1 MPKLL
6 FIIFFLIYYIPA
18 KSQSRKFYTIK
29 DDNSYEKIIFK
40 VKAETGNYKIRPSNR
55 SNVIDIFGSPNHENL
70 NPSFTSKKIDHRIRS
85 VNFTVENLY
94 DPILSN
100 LVVNESNLW
109 EFFINEKKIYDFSFN
124 SKIADANINLSNIP
138 IENIDLVSGNANL
151 FIIYDKNGEN
161 PLLMDSLKIKIEI
174 GSLDTK
180 NINLSNAKN
189 IFTEIGFGNV
199 ILDIAQNKKKPFV
212 SKTNL
217 SAGQLIINLP
227 LDDIGTKIIINN
239 SPLSSVKL
247 PKNFQEIDQ
256 NIFVNNLS
264 KNNSTYI
271 RSFIVDVGLGNI
283 TVNYKK

>member
-6 FIIFFLIYYIPA
+6 LIIFLTLFSITVS
-18 KSQSRKFYTIK
+18 SQSKKFYTIK
-29 DDNSYEKIIFK
+29 DDNSYDKIIFK
-40 VKAETGNYKIRPSNR
+40 VKAQTGKYKITPSSR
-55 SNVIDIFGSPNHENL
+55 SNIIDIFGSPNHENL
-70 NPSFTSKKIDHRIRS
+70 NPSFTSKRLDQRIRS

-100 LVVNESNLW
+100 LVVDESNLW
-109 EFFINEKKIYDFSFN
+109 EFFINENKIYDFSFD

-138 IENIDLVSGNANL
+138 IDNIDLASGNANL
-151 FIIYDKNGEN
+151 LLIYEENGEN
-161 PLLMDSLKIKIEI
+161 PLQMDSLKIKIEI
-174 GSLDTK
+174 GALDTK

-199 ILDIAQNKKKPFV
+199 TLDIAKNKNKSFV

-217 SAGQLIINLP
+217 SAGKIIINLP
-227 LDDIGTKIIINN
+227 FDDVGTKIIINN

-247 PKNFQEIDQ
+247 PKNFHEIEQ
-256 NIFVNNLS
+256 NIFVNKLS
-264 KNNSTYI
+264 QNNTKYV

>member
-6 FIIFFLIYYIPA
+6 FIIFFLIYSVSVS
-18 KSQSRKFYTIK
+18 SQSRKFYTIK
-29 DDNSYEKIIFK
+29 DDNSYDKIIFR
-40 VKAETGNYKIRPSNR
+40 VKAESGNYKIRPSSR

-100 LVVNESNLW
+100 LIVNESNLW
-109 EFFINEKKIYDFSFN
+109 EFFINEKKTYDFSFD

-138 IENIDLVSGNANL
+138 IDNIDLVSGNANL
-151 FIIYDKNGEN
+151 FIIYEENGEN
-161 PLLMDSLKIKIEI
+161 PIKMDSLKIKIEI

-199 ILDIAQNKKKPFV
+199 ILDIAKNKRKSFV

-247 PKNFQEIDQ
+247 PKNFHEIDQ

>member
-6 FIIFFLIYYIPA
+6 FIIFLTLFSITVS
-18 KSQSRKFYTIK
+18 SQSKKFYTIK
-29 DDNSYEKIIFK
+29 DDNSYDKIVFK
-40 VKAETGNYKIRPSNR
+40 VKAQTGKYKITPSNR

-70 NPSFTSKKIDHRIRS
+70 NPSFTSKRLDQRIRS

-100 LVVNESNLW
+100 LVVDESNLW
-109 EFFINEKKIYDFSFN
+109 EFFINENKIYDFSFD

-138 IENIDLVSGNANL
+138 IDNIDLASGNANL
-151 FIIYDKNGEN
+151 LLIYEENGEN
-161 PLLMDSLKIKIEI
+161 PLKMDSLKIKIEI
-174 GSLDTK
+174 GTLDTK

-199 ILDIAQNKKKPFV
+199 TLDIAKNKNKSFV

-217 SAGQLIINLP
+217 SAGKIIINLP
-227 LDDIGTKIIINN
+227 FDDIGTKIIINN

-247 PKNFQEIDQ
+247 PKDFHEIKQ
-256 NIFVNNLS
+256 NIFVNKLS
-264 KNNSTYI
+264 ENNTKYV

>member
-6 FIIFFLIYYIPA
+6 FIIFFSIYTISVN
-18 KSQSRKFYTIK
+18 SQSRKFYTIK
-29 DDNSYEKIIFK
+29 DDNSYDKIVFK
-40 VKAETGNYKIRPSNR
+40 VKAESGNYKIKPSNR
-55 SNVIDIFGSPNHENL
+55 TNVIDIFGSPNHDNL
-70 NPSFTSKKIDHRIRS
+70 NPSFTSKKINNRIRS

-100 LVVNESNLW
+100 LIVNESNLW
-109 EFFINEKKIYDFSFN
+109 EFFINEKKTYDFSFN

-151 FIIYDKNGEN
+151 FLIYEENSGN
-161 PLLMDSLKIKIEI
+161 PLQMDSLKIKIEI
-174 GSLDTK
+174 GSLNTK
-180 NINLSNAKN
+180 NINLSNAKT

-199 ILDIAQNKKKPFV
+199 ILDIADNKKKSFV

-227 LDDIGTKIIINN
+227 FDDVDTKIIINN

-247 PKNFQEIDQ
+247 PKNFREIDE

-264 KNNSTYI
+264 NNKSTYI
-271 RSFIVDVGLGNI
+271 RSFVVDVGLGNI

>member
-6 FIIFFLIYYIPA
+6 LIIFLTLFSITVS
-18 KSQSRKFYTIK
+18 SQSKKFYTIK
-29 DDNSYEKIIFK
+29 DDNSYDKIIFK
-40 VKAETGNYKIRPSNR
+40 VKAQTGKYKITPSSR

-70 NPSFTSKKIDHRIRS
+70 NPSFTSKRLDQRIRS

-100 LVVNESNLW
+100 LVVDESNLW
-109 EFFINEKKIYDFSFN
+109 EFFINENKIYDFSFD

-138 IENIDLVSGNANL
+138 IDNIDLASGNANL
-151 FIIYDKNGEN
+151 LLIYEENGEN
-161 PLLMDSLKIKIEI
+161 PLKMDSLKIKIEI
-174 GSLDTK
+174 GTLDTK

-199 ILDIAQNKKKPFV
+199 TLDIAKNKNKPFV

-217 SAGQLIINLP
+217 SAGKIIINLP
-227 LDDIGTKIIINN
+227 FDNIGTKIIINN

-247 PKNFQEIDQ
+247 PKNFHEIEQ
-256 NIFVNNLS
+256 NIFVNKLS
-264 KNNSTYI
+264 ENNTKYV

>member
-6 FIIFFLIYYIPA
+6 LIIFLTLFSITVS
-18 KSQSRKFYTIK
+18 SQSKKFYTIK
-29 DDNSYEKIIFK
+29 DDNSYDKIIFK
-40 VKAETGNYKIRPSNR
+40 VKAQTGKYKITPSSR
-55 SNVIDIFGSPNHENL
+55 SNIIDIFGSPNHENL
-70 NPSFTSKKIDHRIRS
+70 NPSFTSKRLDQRIRS

-100 LVVNESNLW
+100 LVVDESNLW
-109 EFFINEKKIYDFSFN
+109 EFFINENKIYDFSFD

-138 IENIDLVSGNANL
+138 IDNIDLASGNANL
-151 FIIYDKNGEN
+151 LLIYEENGEN
-161 PLLMDSLKIKIEI
+161 PLKMDSLKIKIEI
-174 GSLDTK
+174 GTLDTK

-199 ILDIAQNKKKPFV
+199 TLDIAKNKNKPFV

-217 SAGQLIINLP
+217 SAGKIIINLP
-227 LDDIGTKIIINN
+227 FDNIGTKIIINN

-247 PKNFQEIDQ
+247 PKNFHEIEQ
-256 NIFVNNLS
+256 NIFVNKLS
-264 KNNSTYI
+264 ENNTKYV

>member
-6 FIIFFLIYYIPA
+6 FIIFLTLFSITVS
-18 KSQSRKFYTIK
+18 SQSKKFYTIK
-29 DDNSYEKIIFK
+29 DDNSYDKIVFK
-40 VKAETGNYKIRPSNR
+40 VKAQTGKYKITPSNR

-70 NPSFTSKKIDHRIRS
+70 NPSFTSKRLDQRIRS

-100 LVVNESNLW
+100 LVVDESNLW
-109 EFFINEKKIYDFSFN
+109 EFFINENKIYDFSFD

-138 IENIDLVSGNANL
+138 IDNIDLASGNANL
-151 FIIYDKNGEN
+151 LLIYEENGEN
-161 PLLMDSLKIKIEI
+161 PLKMDSLKIKIEI
-174 GSLDTK
+174 GTLDTK

-199 ILDIAQNKKKPFV
+199 TLDIAKNKNKSFV

-217 SAGQLIINLP
+217 SAGKIIINLP
-227 LDDIGTKIIINN
+227 FDDVGTKIIINN

-247 PKNFQEIDQ
+247 PKNFHEIEQ
-256 NIFVNNLS
+256 NIFVNKLS
-264 KNNSTYI
+264 QNNTKYV

>member
-6 FIIFFLIYYIPA
+6 FIIFFLIYSVSVS
-18 KSQSRKFYTIK
+18 SQSRKFYTIK
-29 DDNSYEKIIFK
+29 DDNSYDKIIFR
-40 VKAETGNYKIRPSNR
+40 VKAESGNYKIRPSSR

-70 NPSFTSKKIDHRIRS
+70 NPSFTSKKIAHRIRS

-100 LVVNESNLW
+100 LIVNESNLW
-109 EFFINEKKIYDFSFN
+109 EFFINEKKTYDFSFD

-138 IENIDLVSGNANL
+138 IDNIDLVSGNANL
-151 FIIYDKNGEN
+151 FIIYEENGEN
-161 PLLMDSLKIKIEI
+161 PIKMDSLKIKIEN

-199 ILDIAQNKKKPFV
+199 ILDIAKNKRKSFV

-247 PKNFQEIDQ
+247 PKNFHEIDQ

>member
-6 FIIFFLIYYIPA
+6 FIVFFLIYTVSVN
-18 KSQSRKFYTIK
+18 SQSRKFYTIK
-29 DDNSYEKIIFK
+29 DDNSYDKIVFK
-40 VKAETGNYKIRPSNR
+40 VKAESGNYKIKPSNR
-55 SNVIDIFGSPNHENL
+55 TNVIDIFGSPNHDNL
-70 NPSFTSKKIDHRIRS
+70 NPSFTTKKINNRIRS

-100 LVVNESNLW
+100 LIVNESNLW
-109 EFFINEKKIYDFSFN
+109 EFFINEKKTYDFSFN

-151 FIIYDKNGEN
+151 FLIYEENSGN
-161 PLLMDSLKIKIEI
+161 PLQMDSLKIKIEI
-174 GSLDTK
+174 GSLNTK
-180 NINLSNAKN
+180 NINLSNAKT

-199 ILDIAQNKKKPFV
+199 ILDIANDNKKTFV

-227 LDDIGTKIIINN
+227 FDDINTKIIINN

-247 PKNFQEIDQ
+247 PKNFREIDE

-264 KNNSTYI
+264 NNKPNYI
-271 RSFIVDVGLGNI
+271 RSFFVDVGLGNI